1 MSYRKLTPQEEADAL
16 NDFERAG
23 VGRVKDEIKRNFFD
37 KVSQKVIDA
46 YREEIEQ
53 NTGNTSGALKSSII
67 ATFTPDGFDIDG
79 EFYFKFIDEGV
90 NAAPRQSSLNYVK
103 PLQSGSRFSFKNLGV
118 GEGFASSIRQNY
130 GYSMSDAYGVAV
142 GIKKYGIEK
151 KEITDKVITND
162 FLEDVSEDLS
172 TLLGLAVEV
181 GFNKLEV

>member
-1 MSYRKLTPQEEADAL
+1 
-16 NDFERAG
+16 
-23 VGRVKDEIKRNFFD
+23 
-37 KVSQKVIDA
+37 
-46 YREEIEQ
+46 
-53 NTGNTSGALKSSII
+53 
-67 ATFTPDGFDIDG
+67 
-79 EFYFKFIDEGV
+79 
-90 NAAPRQSSLNYVK
+90 
-103 PLQSGSRFSFKNLGV
+103 LQSGSRFSFKNLGV